1 MAHDYP
7 HLRTVRNS
15 DGAVLLDL
23 KHGKITTL
31 NSTGAFVWDAL
42 QRSEDPRQIAADL
55 ARETD
60 QHIELLERDVEQ
72 FIASLKAQQILIG

>member
-1 MAHDYP
+1 MAHDYS
-7 HLRTVRNS
+7 HLRIVRNA

-42 QRSEDPRQIAADL
+42 QRSEDPRQIATHL
-55 ARETD
+55 ASETD

-72 FIASLKAQQILIG
+72 FIASLTAQKLLVG